1 MRGTMKNSSGN
12 NGYFLQSNMFAIP
25 LLVLFFSCTSNPTLE
40 ERTYIPMDFSAGR
53 PTVKVR
59 INDKGPYPFIFDTGA
74 QDGVIDSKL
83 AEELQ
88 LSVIDT
94 VEIGDGVFVEQ
105 TERVIIASLN
115 LGEAQFSNVAL
126 DKFELR
132 GRFHSDFLGIIGMSL
147 FSDYLLTIDYPNRQ
161 ISFKTGKLIQNRPN
175 TVEFRVNEGQFQ
187 VPIEIDS
194 HTISLHLDSGSS
206 SGFTISKEWADRLRF
221 VTEPIER
228 GKARTIGRELRIWR
242 ATLEGVIKFAD
253 LEFINPEVDIMEGIK
268 YGQIGQRVLK
278 NLIITLDQN
287 QSLLYI
293 QKP

>member
-1 MRGTMKNSSGN
+1 MKDSSGN

-25 LLVLFFSCTSNPTLE
+25 LLVLFFSCTSNQTLE
-40 ERTYIPMDFSAGR
+40 ESTYIPMDFSAGR

-147 FSDYLLTIDYPNRQ
+147 FSDYLLTIDCPNLQ
-161 ISFKTGKLIQNRPN
+161 ISFRTGKLTQNKPN
-175 TVEFRVNEGQFQ
+175 TVEFIVNEGQFQ
-187 VPIEIDS
+187 VPIEIGS
-194 HTISLHLDSGSS
+194 HTIPLHLDSGSS
-206 SGFTISKEWADRLRF
+206 SGFTFSKVWADRLRF
-221 VTEPIER
+221 VTQPIER
-228 GKARTIGRELRIWR
+228 GKARTVGRELRIWS
-242 ATLEGVIKFAD
+242 ATLEGVIKFAGF
-253 LEFINPEVDIMEGIK
+253 EFINPEVNIIEGTK

>member
-12 NGYFLQSNMFAIP
+12 NGYFLQSNIFAIP
-25 LLVLFFSCTSNPTLE
+25 LLVLFFSCTSNQTLE
-40 ERTYIPMDFSAGR
+40 EGTYIPMDFSAGR

-126 DKFELR
+126 DKFKLR

-161 ISFKTGKLIQNRPN
+161 ISFRTGKLTQNRPN
-175 TVEFRVNEGQFQ
+175 TVEFIVNEGQFQ

-206 SGFTISKEWADRLRF
+206 TGFTLSKEWADRLRF

-228 GKARTIGRELRIWR
+228 GKARTIGRELQIWR

-268 YGQIGQRVLK
+268 YGHIGQRVLK